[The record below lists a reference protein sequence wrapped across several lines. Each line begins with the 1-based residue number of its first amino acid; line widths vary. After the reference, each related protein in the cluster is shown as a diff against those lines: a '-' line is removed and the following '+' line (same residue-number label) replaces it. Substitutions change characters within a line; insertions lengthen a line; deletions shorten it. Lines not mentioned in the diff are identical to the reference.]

1 MMQEG
6 HFGFELRT
14 TSSAGSLKI
23 VLPHSYVCPAA
34 FGKSNE
40 QGLDYRFYSSGF
52 ALSITGFL

>member
-34 FGKSNE
+34 FGKNNE
-40 QGLDYRFYSSGF
+40 
-52 ALSITGFL
+52 